1 MNQEQIFNMVQSIL
15 VNEFEIDAE
24 DISPETHIYKDL
36 DIDSI
41 DAVDLMVKL
50 RAETGRSIEPDNFKQ
65 VRTIQDLI
73 TALTHVL
80 ND

>member
-15 VNEFEIDAE
+15 VNEFEIEPA
-24 DISPETHIYKDL
+24 DISIDTHIYQDL

-73 TALTHVL
+73 SALEQVL